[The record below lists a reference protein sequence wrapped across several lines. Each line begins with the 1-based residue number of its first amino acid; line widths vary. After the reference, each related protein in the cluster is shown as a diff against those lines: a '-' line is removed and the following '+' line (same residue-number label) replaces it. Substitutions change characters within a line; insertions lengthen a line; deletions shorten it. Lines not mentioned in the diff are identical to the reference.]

1 VPRLKV
7 NNFVFYREF
16 NLSKYKMY
24 FDGDYRSGTFT
35 KENLIADLEEELR
48 LNPASKNVPQYQTKN
63 NLYDRMWSNNYWK
76 DFYHVIRNVLM
87 KVYTKE
93 FKLMESWANK
103 CDETNQFD
111 FHTHYTDITVVY
123 YLQNRVEEF
132 GTNIDNKVIIPGVED
147 SLLIFD
153 GKIKHKLC
161 NMPYE
166 LGIHPHNHRY
176 SIVFDFNI
184 DKSKTT

>member
-1 VPRLKV
+1 MPRLKV
-7 NNFVFYREF
+7 DNFVFYREF

-24 FDGDYRSGTFT
+24 FDGVYRTGSFT
-35 KENLIADLEEELR
+35 KEKLIYDIENELET
-48 LNPASKNVPQYQTKN
+48 NPASKNVPPHQTKN
-63 NLYDRMWSNNYWK
+63 NILDRLWDKEYWQ
-76 DFYHVIRNVLM
+76 DFYSVVNNVLM
-87 KVYTKE
+87 RYYTKE
-93 FKLMESWANK
+93 FKLIESWANK
-103 CDETNQFD
+103 SDQSNQFD
-111 FHTHYTDITVVY
+111 FHTHESDITVVY
-123 YLQNRVEEF
+123 YLHNRLPEI

-153 GKIKHKLC
+153 GKINHKLS

-166 LGIHPHNHRY
+166 LAIHPYYHRY